1 MCFFNIKIPIAWIVV
16 EEMWKM
22 GRKQQCPQ
30 CGSKKFVIKANE
42 KKCKVCNFSWAG
54 RGSGKTYKK
63 EKVRF

>member
-1 MCFFNIKIPIAWIVV
+1 
-16 EEMWKM
+16 M